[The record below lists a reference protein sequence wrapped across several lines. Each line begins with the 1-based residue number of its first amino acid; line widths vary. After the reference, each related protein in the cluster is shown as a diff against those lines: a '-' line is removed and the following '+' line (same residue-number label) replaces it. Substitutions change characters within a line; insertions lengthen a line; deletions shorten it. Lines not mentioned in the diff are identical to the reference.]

1 MTDRWVG
8 SALPVD
14 ATKYSRG
21 VVAVVAGSS
30 RYPGAAVLAVA
41 GARRGGAGYVRH
53 ISPSDE
59 VRSLVVSHF
68 PDVVPSADVDEE
80 LLERMSAAVVGPGT
94 SAEDTWVPVML
105 RRILATHA
113 AVVIDGGALDLV
125 VNDPVVRELLNSRTA
140 PTVITPHAGEAARLG
155 ATGDD
160 RNEQARAL
168 AQDTCAV
175 VVLKGSGTVVA
186 TGDSVVSVDTVA
198 GPELATAGTGDVL
211 AGLLGSMLAAHR
223 PATAAACADVASQAV
238 YVHACAGK
246 AAAEQVWSVT
256 ALDVAAELGSVMRRF
271 HS

>member
-1 MTDRWVG
+1 MTDVRVG
-8 SALPVD
+8 SELPAD

-21 VVAVVAGSS
+21 VVAIVAGSA

-59 VRSLVVSHF
+59 VGTLVVSRF
-68 PDVVPSADVDEE
+68 PDVVPSADVDDD
-80 LLERMSAAVVGPGT
+80 LLRRMAAAVVGPGT
-94 SAEDTWVPVML
+94 SADDTWVSDVL
-105 RRILATHA
+105 RRVLATDA
-113 AVVIDGGALDLV
+113 AVVIDGGALDLL
-125 VNDPVVRELLNSRTA
+125 VNDPVVRESVHARIA

-155 ATGDD
+155 ATGED
-160 RNEQARAL
+160 RHAQAL
-168 AQDTCAV
+168 ALAYDIGAV

-186 TGDSVVSVDTVA
+186 APGAVVSVDTVA

-223 PATAAACADVASQAV
+223 PKTTTACADVASQAV
-238 YVHACAGK
+238 YAHACAGK
-246 AAAEQVWSVT
+246 AASEHLWSVT
-256 ALDVAAELGSVMRRF
+256 ALDVADELGGVMRRL